1 MSEFKF
7 ACPNCQQSIAATS
20 EYSGMQITC
29 PTCQKAIVVPAAP
42 AEMPSAPQGSR
53 LTMAPSTTSHAA
65 TPAQA
70 VVFTRRKKDHKKLY
84 IWLASSAGAIIVLL
98 IFWKPISEL
107 GTSSYAKFVKPQLPA
122 APVAPTNE
130 PPPPP
135 PPELATDEILQNV
148 ADKYKSFANYVVK
161 GQAVATIDISGI
173 EEGKP
178 PVTMTQGVSL
188 EMGRTNFYHLEW
200 DTVAD
205 GLSSPGV
212 AWSAGKGDYLGY
224 GGAPA
229 SKVKNRQ
236 TAMGTIGSISQVQ
249 CVTLAQLFFDDTN
262 SVARVADAF
271 AKTNGPGLDPK
282 VNNRD
287 CYVLDGQFNAHDLV
301 LWIDKETFLVSQI
314 QFLFGG
320 RLDESKLKGMKPLE
334 KSHWTTWS
342 KLKGSVTETY
352 TTPVLETNL
361 IASAYEAEFSPTVD
375 PNAEQAPRAPRLR
388 EARGTSPSSPTQ
400 LTRRVRE
407 AVDNRQKEPQ

>member
-29 PTCQKAIVVPAAP
+29 PSCQKPIVIPGAP
-42 AEMPSAPQGSR
+42 EMPATPQGSR
-53 LTMAPSTTSHAA
+53 LSMAPSTTSHAA
-65 TPAQA
+65 TSAPAA
-70 VVFTRRKKDHKKLY
+70 VITRKKKDHKKLY
-84 IWLASSAGAIIVLL
+84 IWLGSSAGAIILLL

-107 GTSSYAKFVKPQLPA
+107 GATTYAKYVKPQLPA
-122 APVAPTNE
+122 TPVAPTNE

-148 ADKYKSFANYVVK
+148 ADKYKSLTNYVVK
-161 GQAVATIDISGI
+161 GHAVATIDVSEI
-173 EEGKP
+173 EKGKP
-178 PVTMTQGVSL
+178 QVTMSQGVSL
-188 EMGRTNFYHLEW
+188 EMGRTNFYRLEW

-205 GLSSPGV
+205 GVSSPGV

-224 GGAPA
+224 GGGPA

-236 TAMGTIGSISQVQ
+236 TAMGTIGNISQVQ

-262 SVARVADAF
+262 SVARMADAF
-271 AKTNGPGLDPK
+271 AKTNGPGLDAK

-301 LWIDKETFLVSQI
+301 LWVDKETFLIPQI
-314 QFLFGG
+314 QFIYGG
-320 RLDESKLKGMKPLE
+320 RLDESKLKGMKPAE
-334 KSHWTTWS
+334 KSHWTIWS

-352 TTPVLETNL
+352 SAPILETNM
-361 IASAYEAEFSPTVD
+361 IASAYEAQFSPTMSPED
-375 PNAEQAPRAPRLR
+375 QQAQRAPRLR
-388 EARGTSPSSPTQ
+388 QARGTSPGSPTQ